1 MWVVETP
8 MLVLVLP
15 TALLE
20 QLSTGQFPYLGI
32 MVIVVP
38 NLQGCCQDID
48 VKTFGKE
55 QSTNMKCYYASPH

>member
-8 MLVLVLP
+8 ILVLVLP

-32 MVIVVP
+32 TVIVLP
-38 NLQGCCQDID
+38 NLQSCSQDID
-48 VKTFGKE
+48 VKAFGKE
-55 QSTNMKCYYASPH
+55 QSANMKCYYESPH